1 MMGERSSISSKFV
14 NQNQPTGPDEFE
26 ILIRVFFGFNFDSSS
41 FITAKMDHP
50 LAFLA
55 VGVGILNIS
64 DILDAVGSDCDDDFC
79 LFVCIPWVVIVGLI
93 A

>member
-26 ILIRVFFGFNFDSSS
+26 ILIRVFFLFFGFNFDSSS
-41 FITAKMDHP
+41 FITAKIDHP

-64 DILDAVGSDCDDDFC
+64 DILDAVGSDCNDDCFAC
-79 LFVCIPWVVIVGLI
+79 LFVFLE
-93 A
+93 